1 MDNKTD
7 GNPNTTFE
15 NGDKLPQEN
24 FLHIILWHRW
34 TILLTVA
41 GFLIITLIF
50 LMKTTPIYTSASRLY
65 VEQSG
70 PKIINEYEGIMT
82 RANNY
87 LYTQGE
93 LIKSTPI
100 VNEVSNIEY
109 IKYFKTFD
117 EIDNI
122 AGYIKKNLTVDIGR
136 KDDIITVSFESPYP
150 EEAAQIVNAI
160 VESYISY
167 HSTRKR
173 STVSEV
179 LRILQK
185 EKVKRDK
192 ELSDKFKELLA
203 FTKKQGIVSFDNNGG
218 NIVFDRL
225 NKLSSALTET
235 QLLALNAKADFE
247 AVQNMANDPE
257 KIRQFAGASTGSGIL
272 VFGSDREN
280 QLRAELRNAK
290 TELEDTRY
298 HCTEDHPS
306 IQAIHS
312 KIDRIKQ
319 ELNEQGR
326 QFADA
331 YIEVMQLRWM
341 ATKQREDELA
351 ASFEKQYQEA
361 QKLGLK
367 AAEYAVLQSE
377 LKRAER
383 VCEILDNRIK
393 ELNVTE
399 DTGALNISILEAA
412 RPAENPSKPQKART
426 MTMALIM
433 GLICGTGLAFLREW
447 MDYRL
452 HSSEE
457 ITALLGV
464 PVLGEVPAI
473 SEGQKIIM
481 TRGQEIWLK
490 LKALYERI
498 ELKAQPV
505 KAKKFSTLHKPKTNK
520 LRKQTL
526 MSQARIYR
534 AMHASDSNKYQHAA
548 TRTPETK
555 SVKTS
560 SGSETQNITER
571 GQIVRLKPKSIV
583 AEAYRTIRTS
593 IFFGVPKDG
602 AKTILITSP
611 APGDGKTTLASNLAI
626 AMAQAGQRT
635 LLIDADLRKPKQHTI
650 FNIDSEPGLSSI
662 LSEAIRLDEAIQPG
676 SVTGL
681 DLLTCGPQIS
691 NPSEIL
697 NSEAFALILENLTKC
712 YNRIIIDS
720 PPVVPVAD
728 SQIIAARCDI
738 VLLVVRAGKT
748 TRRLVQRAR
757 DNLVSVGGRLLG
769 AIVNDVAQ
777 KRSRY
782 GYYGRYHSSYGYGG
796 YGYGGY
802 GYGSYYGEDNGTE
815 SKQEYEQKI
824 SV

>member
-1 MDNKTD
+1 MDNKTV
-7 GNPNTTFE
+7 GNPSPNTTSE
-15 NGDKLPQEN
+15 QGDNLQQGN
-24 FLHIILWHRW
+24 LLHVILWHRW
-34 TILLTVA
+34 TILLTVV
-41 GFLIITLIF
+41 GFLIITFIY
-50 LMKTTPIYTSASRLY
+50 LMRTTPIYTSESRLY

-100 VNEVSNIEY
+100 VNEVSNIEHIIY
-109 IKYFKTFD
+109 LKMFD

-122 AGYIKKNLTVDIGR
+122 AGYIKKNLNVVIGR

-167 HSTRKR
+167 HSSRKR

-179 LRILQK
+179 LRIIQK

-192 ELSDKFKELLA
+192 ELSDKFTELLA
-203 FTKKQGIVSFDNNGG
+203 FTKKQGVVSFDNNGG
-218 NIVFDRL
+218 NIVFNRL

-235 QLLALNAKADFE
+235 QLVALNAKADFE
-247 AVQNMANDPE
+247 AVQSMANDPE

-272 VFGSDREN
+272 VFGSDRET
-280 QLRAELRNAK
+280 QLRAELRNAE

-306 IQAIHS
+306 VQAIHS

-319 ELNEQGR
+319 ELNDQGR

-341 ATKQREDELA
+341 AAKQREDELA
-351 ASFEKQYQEA
+351 ASFESQYQAA
-361 QKLGLK
+361 QKLGVK
-367 AAEYAVLQSE
+367 AAEYTVLQSE

-383 VCEILDNRIK
+383 VCEILDDRIK

-399 DTGALNISILEAA
+399 DTGALNISILEVA
-412 RPAENPSKPQKART
+412 RPAVCPSKPQKARI
-426 MTMALIM
+426 MTMSLIM
-433 GLICGTGLAFLREW
+433 GLIFGTGLAFLRDW

-464 PVLGEVPAI
+464 PVLGEVPAM
-473 SEGQKIIM
+473 SEGQRIVT
-481 TRGQEIWLK
+481 TRGQEVWLK
-490 LKALYERI
+490 LKNFFVN
-498 ELKAQPV
+498 KFQPV
-505 KAKKFSTLHKPKTNK
+505 KAEKFTTIHKPKSK

-526 MSQARIYR
+526 MAQARIYR
-534 AMHASDSNKYQHAA
+534 AMQASEETKTQHVTIGTSA
-548 TRTPETK
+548 TK

-560 SGSETQNITER
+560 SEMQTITER

-626 AMAQAGQRT
+626 TMALAGQRT
-635 LLIDADLRKPKQHTI
+635 LIIDADLRKPKQHKI
-650 FNIDSEPGLSSI
+650 FNASSEPGLASV
-662 LSEAIRLDEAIQPG
+662 LAGTVRLDEAIQPG

-681 DLLTCGPQIS
+681 DLLSCGPLVP

-697 NSEAFALILENLTKC
+697 NSETFALILESLTKC
-712 YNRIIIDS
+712 YDRIIIDS

-738 VLLVVRAGKT
+738 ILLVVRAEKT

-757 DNLVSVGGRLLG
+757 DNLVSVGGHLLG
-769 AIVNDVAQ
+769 IIVNDVAQ
-777 KRSRY
+777 KRGRY

-802 GYGSYYGEDNGTE
+802 GYGSYYGEDSNTE
-815 SKQEYEQKI
+815 SKQEYEQEV